1 MHSQSFD
8 EPSKLKGFLHVATF
22 LFTEPMKFQVKG
34 LKPKEP
40 MMLLNNWAQIHL
52 LAWMEDLVN
61 AVSVFIWS
69 VRQAQLESNIN
80 T

>member
-1 MHSQSFD
+1 
-8 EPSKLKGFLHVATF
+8 
-22 LFTEPMKFQVKG
+22 MKFQVKG
-34 LKPKEP
+34 LKPEEP